1 MTSHTNKQNS
11 FCHFS
16 LVMINLV
23 VAIIVSDIDELKREG
38 VIQDTINKAY
48 HIISHGNIVAVTHSI
63 KSKKVDDRKSG
74 QLLKDKTEICM
85 HSICFNCNGI
95 KVSSNVQ
102 NNLSKLV
109 KKRSTAT

>member
-1 MTSHTNKQNS
+1 
-11 FCHFS
+11 
-16 LVMINLV
+16 MINLV

-85 HSICFNCNGI
+85 HSICFNCSGI